1 MRQQSV
7 NDILIIFSQRGKMS
21 TNHMYLA
28 IMSDILDSGVWASLG
43 PAAKALY
50 PVLCKFSN
58 HAFKPVWPGTD
69 ELLRLTGFKTKKSL
83 QEAKRELVKSGLLH
97 VIPGNGRTSS
107 HYYFRFDYKESK
119 VDIEAHRANTIS
131 RRGLPQYPAAGS
143 PEDPVGDSL
152 VSPNHINIHINKLT
166 QTTNNNNP
174 EVLSLLS
181 EFFGTSKP
189 RGDFKDRLVQEM
201 LEKYG
206 SLEVGEAVRI
216 AISKGKDGDI
226 RYLEGILKN
235 RDTGRKTT
243 SATRE
248 APFSFEQ
255 LDPTLKIWQDHLESL
270 GKFQNTWY
278 FSAKTDVSPSF
289 VEEQFLRAGFR
300 IKVVK
305 SAGAREQ
312 ADFLGYAEVN

>member
-1 MRQQSV
+1 M
-7 NDILIIFSQRGKMS
+7 D
-21 TNHMYLA
+21 TNNMYLA
-28 IMSDILDSGVWASLG
+28 IMSDILDSGTWAKMG

-50 PVLCKFSN
+50 PVLCKFSS
-58 HAFKPVWPGTD
+58 HTFKPVWPGTD

-83 QEAKRELVKSGLLH
+83 QEAKKELIQLGLLH
-97 VIPGNGRTSS
+97 VVAGTGRTSS
-107 HYYFRFDYKESK
+107 HYYFRFDYPGSR
-119 VDIEAHRANTIS
+119 VDIEAHRANAAV
-131 RRGLPQYPAAGS
+131 RRGIQEPPPADYLNSPQGGS
-143 PEDPVGDSL
+143 G

-174 EVLSLLS
+174 DVLSLLN
-181 EFFGTSKP
+181 EFFGSAKP

-235 RDTGRKTT
+235 RDTSQKKESGAV
-243 SATRE
+243 SQFPFE
-248 APFSFEQ
+248 AVSES
-255 LDPTLKIWQDHLESL
+255 LKIWQGHLEPL
-270 GKFQNTWY
+270 GKFQDTWY

-289 VEEQFLRAGFR
+289 VEEQFMRAGFQ
-300 IKVVK
+300 VK
-305 SAGAREQ
+305 IVRSQPAAGREEPLEFRR
-312 ADFLGYAEVN
+312 ANG